1 MVYGMLLKKV
11 EINKYK
17 TYVNPQTFVV
27 EEGITRI
34 VGKNESGKTAIL
46 EALTKF
52 NPSDETL
59 NNKFDATFDYPRNK
73 LITYEENYKKNGQSD
88 VAITCT
94 FSLDKDIIEQIETD
108 FGTGIIPN
116 PIIILSKKY
125 DNHFVIDELNL
136 DFSVFIHH
144 INNNYNPCKVSE
156 DKLLLC
162 PNLNELNTIISSSPE
177 ELKELSA
184 YISQITLT
192 NSGVPTESE
201 DPLAKYIY
209 HKYIRE
215 NLPKFWYFDEYYSIP
230 SRVEINSLKNNN
242 PVDMTREEFAT
253 IKALIELTHLDI
265 KSLNE
270 DNYEAFK
277 VALETTSLNITDEM
291 FKYWSTNRDLE
302 IKIDSETNSQGRKYL
317 NIRIFNR
324 EYRLTLPLKN
334 RSKGF
339 LWFFSFLVWFN
350 RLQGK
355 NGSTYILLLDEPG
368 LNLHAS
374 AQADLLKFIDEVLAP
389 NYQVLYTT
397 HSPFMIDPAKLNEVR
412 TVYDSLNR
420 DTGGIISD
428 ALHEKDSGTLFPL
441 QAALGYDLAQNLFIS
456 PKNLLVEGVSDF
468 IYLSTIS
475 EELKANDKVGLDSD
489 ITIVPVGGLDKVAT
503 FISLLNGQNL
513 SIACLLDT
521 PTDNGTKQKL
531 TDLTTRKIIKDKNI
545 KFCDQFAGFSSKNA
559 DMEDIFSKSD
569 YLHLFN
575 DTFTG
580 TYPIINDK
588 DILDSDK
595 SIVPQITKILDK
607 DRYNHYTPAMTLL
620 RAKDKKEYLS
630 SETLDKFSRVFEDI
644 NSIFSK

>member
-1 MVYGMLLKKV
+1 MLLKKV